1 MGQESAEIWTAQTLL
16 QPGRFLPPTSPGDNS
31 ILTALGGVGSHLAS
45 CGGAP
50 IYGAFPSFL
59 RSVVMS
65 KIEVYSTAVCPYCV
79 AAKNLLKARGLE
91 WTEVRVDTD
100 PSQREA
106 MLARSGGART
116 VPQIFINDHHVGGF
130 DDLAAADRSG
140 KLAQLLEAEA

>member
-1 MGQESAEIWTAQTLL
+1 
-16 QPGRFLPPTSPGDNS
+16 
-31 ILTALGGVGSHLAS
+31 
-45 CGGAP
+45 
-50 IYGAFPSFL
+50 
-59 RSVVMS
+59 
-65 KIEVYSTAVCPYCV
+65 V